1 MDREE
6 LAIILDTLARQAQR
20 TLQQL
25 DEEPTETTQARI
37 RVMML
42 TMRDL
47 QNEAGL

>member
-20 TLQQL
+20 ALQQL
-25 DEEPTETTQARI
+25 DEEPIETTQARI